1 MGKVSGNWITGV
13 HSGRACRH
21 DDIYTKVN
29 KKTGACYSVKLCNP
43 NTAWSEKVE
52 AQRNSFGAISSA
64 ICEWI
69 KVEKEKN
76 SADYQKVKK
85 NFDRQVRFATLRGYM
100 FARGMYTI
108 DESGLVT
115 VDINANYNASAPS
128 GGSGSSQT
136 PGSGNTQTP
145 GSGSSQTPGGSGGTE
160 DPGSGGGSTDGSDSA
175 GGSEY
180 E

>member
-100 FARGMYTI
+100 FAKGMYTI

-115 VDINANYNASAPS
+115 VDINASYNASAPS

-136 PGSGNTQTP
+136 PG
-145 GSGSSQTPGGSGGTE
+145 GSGGTE
-160 DPGSGGGSTDGSDSA
+160 DSGSGGGATDGSDSA
-175 GGSEY
+175 GGSQY

>member
-136 PGSGNTQTP
+136 PG
-145 GSGSSQTPGGSGGTE
+145 GSGGTE
-160 DPGSGGGSTDGSDSA
+160 DSGSGGGSTDGSDSA

>member
-1 MGKVSGNWITGV
+1 MRGNIMGKVSGNWITGV

-136 PGSGNTQTP
+136 PG
-145 GSGSSQTPGGSGGTE
+145 GSGGTE
-160 DPGSGGGSTDGSDSA
+160 DSGSGGGSTDGSDSA

>member
-1 MGKVSGNWITGV
+1 MGKVYGNWITGV
-13 HSGRACRH
+13 HSGRACRQ

-128 GGSGSSQT
+128 GGG
-136 PGSGNTQTP
+136 
-145 GSGSSQTPGGSGGTE
+145 GSSQTPGGSGGTE
-160 DPGSGGGSTDGSDSA
+160 DPGSGGGATDGSDSA

>member
-1 MGKVSGNWITGV
+1 MRGNIMGKVSGNWITGV

-69 KVEKEKN
+69 KAEKEKN
-76 SADYQKVKK
+76 SADYQQVKK

-100 FARGMYTI
+100 FAKGMYTI

-128 GGSGSSQT
+128 GG
-136 PGSGNTQTP
+136 P
-145 GSGSSQTPGGSGGTE
+145 GSSQTPGGSGGTE
-160 DPGSGGGSTDGSDSA
+160 DPGSGGGSADGSDSA

>member
-115 VDINANYNASAPS
+115 VDINASYNASAPS
-128 GGSGSSQT
+128 GDGGSSQI
-136 PGSGNTQTP
+136 PD
-145 GSGSSQTPGGSGGTE
+145 GSGGTE
-160 DPGSGGGSTDGSDSA
+160 DPGSGGGSTGGGDSA
-175 GGSEY
+175 GGSQY

>member
-1 MGKVSGNWITGV
+1 MGKVYGNWITGV
-13 HSGRACRH
+13 HSGRACRQ

-43 NTAWSEKVE
+43 NTTWSEKVT
-52 AQRNSFGAISSA
+52 AQRSSFGAISSA
-64 ICEWI
+64 LSAWI
-69 KVEKEKN
+69 KAEKEKN
-76 SADYQKVKK
+76 SEDYQKVKK
-85 NFDRQVRFATLRGYM
+85 MYDRQIRFSTLRGMMY
-100 FARGMYTI
+100 AKGMYNI

-136 PGSGNTQTP
+136 PG
-145 GSGSSQTPGGSGGTE
+145 GSGGTE
-160 DPGSGGGSTDGSDSA
+160 DPGSGGGSTGGSDSA

>member
-1 MGKVSGNWITGV
+1 MRGNIMGKVSGNWINGV

-128 GGSGSSQT
+128 GGG
-136 PGSGNTQTP
+136 
-145 GSGSSQTPGGSGGTE
+145 GSSQTPGGSGGTE
-160 DPGSGGGSTDGSDSA
+160 DPGSGGGATDGSDSA

>member
-1 MGKVSGNWITGV
+1 MRGNIMGKVSGNWITGV

-100 FARGMYTI
+100 FAKGCTP
-108 DESGLVT
+108 STSLVSCPLT
-115 VDINANYNASAPS
+115 SMPTTMPLLHLAVLAAHRLLILAAHRLHQVAVTLKT
-128 GGSGSSQT
+128 QET
-136 PGSGNTQTP
+136 AKVAATLLAALNT
-145 GSGSSQTPGGSGGTE
+145 SKL
-160 DPGSGGGSTDGSDSA
+160 
-175 GGSEY
+175 
-180 E
+180 

>member
-128 GGSGSSQT
+128 GGG
-136 PGSGNTQTP
+136 
-145 GSGSSQTPGGSGGTE
+145 GSSQTPGGSGGTE
-160 DPGSGGGSTDGSDSA
+160 VPGSGGGSTGGGDSA

>member
-115 VDINANYNASAPS
+115 VDINASYNASAPS
-128 GGSGSSQT
+128 GGG
-136 PGSGNTQTP
+136 
-145 GSGSSQTPGGSGGTE
+145 GSSQTPGGSGGTE
-160 DPGSGGGSTDGSDSA
+160 DPGSGGGATDGSDSA
-175 GGSEY
+175 GGSQY

>member
-1 MGKVSGNWITGV
+1 MRGRIMGKVYGNWITGT
-13 HSGRACRH
+13 HSGRACRQ

-136 PGSGNTQTP
+136 PG
-145 GSGSSQTPGGSGGTE
+145 GSGGTE
-160 DPGSGGGSTDGSDSA
+160 DSGSGGGSTDGSDSA